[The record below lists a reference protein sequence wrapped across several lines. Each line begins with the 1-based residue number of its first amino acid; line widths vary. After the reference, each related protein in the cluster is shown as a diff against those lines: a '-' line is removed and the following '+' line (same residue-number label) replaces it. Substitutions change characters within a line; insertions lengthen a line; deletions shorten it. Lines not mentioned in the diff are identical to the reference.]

1 MNEKRQTGTGTVS
14 YVNLFLI
21 AVNVAVY
28 VIGLIPWRG
37 VPAADSLFQRG
48 ALYAPLILKAQGFHR
63 LLTSVFLHADASHLV
78 NNMIMQYAGGDIVER
93 NTGHF
98 RYLMLYIFCGIGG
111 NLFSVLSDY
120 MTRSYGYSIGA
131 SGAVFGVTG
140 ALVYMILREACEGMR
155 HGEDKSLRGGAMSPR
170 MKSLVIRAV
179 LMIVWLLYSGWRNP
193 VVNQAAHVGGLICG
207 FLFAALFMPRGKRD
221 LSSLLQ

>member
-98 RYLMLYIFCGIGG
+98 RYLMLYIFSGIG
-111 NLFSVLSDY
+111 
-120 MTRSYGYSIGA
+120 
-131 SGAVFGVTG
+131 
-140 ALVYMILREACEGMR
+140 
-155 HGEDKSLRGGAMSPR
+155 
-170 MKSLVIRAV
+170 
-179 LMIVWLLYSGWRNP
+179 
-193 VVNQAAHVGGLICG
+193 
-207 FLFAALFMPRGKRD
+207 
-221 LSSLLQ
+221 

>member
-1 MNEKRQTGTGTVS
+1 MDQKRQTGTGSVS
-14 YVNLFLI
+14 FVNFFLI
-21 AVNVAVY
+21 AVNAAVF
-28 VIGLIPWRG
+28 IFGLIPWRG
-37 VPAADSLFQRG
+37 VPVADSLFQRG

-63 LLTSVFLHADASHLV
+63 LITSIFLHADASHLV

-98 RYLMLYIFCGIGG
+98 RYLMLYIFSGIGG

-120 MTRSYGYSIGA
+120 MARSYGYSIGA

-140 ALVYMILREACEGMR
+140 ALVYMILREAFEGMR
-155 HGEDKSLRGGAMSPR
+155 REREMSRRGGGMPPQ
-170 MKSLVIRAV
+170 MKSLVVRAV